1 MGNLILFSGWDNE
14 YMNWV
19 GDTSKIKEMIECVL
33 GGGNSNIFLFSSLF
47 GEDEPKLTIIFLRWV
62 ESTNQLFCFQTT
74 QTSSQAN

>member
-19 GDTSKIKEMIECVL
+19 GDTSKIKEMIECLL
-33 GGGNSNIFLFSSLF
+33 GGGNSNICLFSSLF